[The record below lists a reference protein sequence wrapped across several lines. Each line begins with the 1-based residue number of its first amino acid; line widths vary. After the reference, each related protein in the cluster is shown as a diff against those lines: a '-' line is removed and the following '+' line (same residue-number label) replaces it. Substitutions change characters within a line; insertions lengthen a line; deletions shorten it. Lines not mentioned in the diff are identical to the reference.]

1 MKKKIVLLMAM
12 LASVVLLTIGLTIG
26 AAADGEVATNT
37 RTNATYTSIADA
49 ISEASDGDTIDVIA
63 NTTVNSGI
71 AVTKTITLTS
81 SNGSTITASVDNA
94 FSVGADSGTSGNL
107 TLEGN
112 LTVTYDKGT
121 IVRMVNGIL
130 TVQGNATLTSS
141 WTTVRMATDGG
152 LVATSHVY
160 VKGNATVEATIN
172 NEDDY
177 AFYVNGP
184 GKANLHVLGGTVRH
198 TAGYGISFPAGN
210 IEVSGGTVTAKYGIF
225 VWYDANSAAKTLT
238 VSGGTVEGSETGIY
252 FKENTK
258 NCTLTV
264 SGGTVRGNAHAIDYR
279 SNKDSAN
286 NSITVSGGTLTAPGS
301 TVFFYRC
308 TAISMGV
315 TGGTIEAT
323 TGGNTIYG
331 AELRGNLTLNVSGET
346 TNIIAATVDTIVV
359 TQPGNTSTYPGKLN
373 ATITGGKISAND
385 KRTINVQH
393 GAVTISGG
401 EIYANKGFTVFT
413 NKKGAIITITGG
425 RMIAGDNNVIKIDVA
440 ATDATLQILGG
451 EMILGGT
458 NELAQI
464 ISNDA
469 EASANC
475 TVTVEG
481 GKFLYGENVKT
492 LWDGTDADKT
502 LQDQFDLNG
511 NGEIEEGETFY
522 VYTIKYVRKIS
533 FPATNPRFSGE
544 MEKGAAVRI
553 AEGDN
558 GLKFKSVYSAEVV
571 KNLDKK
577 AETGSVIFYGMLIFP
592 TDLLEEMVSF
602 ETEDLLALI
611 ETAGCTHL
619 VGGIG
624 AQVTTDQD
632 GNVILQGAI
641 VGITDQTVSYS
652 AISYV
657 CLKTGKE
664 MNYYFTAYDTDD
676 NSRTAREIAEAAL
689 ADSEATYTETQTAIL
704 QTYLAAPTP
713 PQLLIF
719 ADDTRKKRWI

>member
-71 AVTKTITLTS
+71 AVTKAITLTS